1 MVAPR
6 VRALT
11 KKKATKREEKEKK
24 VVVVKV
30 APAEC
35 SRLNR
40 DMFSLSNRIFFS
52 LLTVSRRLVVQ
63 KLDAHANRVVSPSL
77 FSPRKQKKHSHGDD
91 SRDSP
96 RTPPPKDDFDD
107 LLALEKSLLLLLLSR
122 GKVYIVCAFSFGG
135 GGAFSKRVIK
145 VVVKK
150 ILFSLFSCVGFRDLI
165 KP

>member
-30 APAEC
+30 APTEC

-63 KLDAHANRVVSPSL
+63 KLDAHVNRVVSPSL

-107 LLALEKSLLLLLLSR
+107 LLALEKSLLLLLSR
-122 GKVYIVCAFSFGG
+122 GKVYIVCAFSFFGG
-135 GGAFSKRVIK
+135 GCLFKESNKSGC
-145 VVVKK
+145 KK
-150 ILFSLFSCVGFRDLI
+150 NSFFSLSVCRV
-165 KP
+165 

>member
-40 DMFSLSNRIFFS
+40 DMSLSNRIFS

-107 LLALEKSLLLLLLSR
+107 LLALEKSLLLLLSR

-135 GGAFSKRVIK
+135 GCLFKESNKSGC
-145 VVVKK
+145 KK
-150 ILFSLFSCVGFRDLI
+150 NSFFSLSVCRV
-165 KP
+165 

>member
-40 DMFSLSNRIFFS
+40 DMSLSNRIFS
-52 LLTVSRRLVVQ
+52 LNGLSSCRSKIGRTRESRRLS
-63 KLDAHANRVVSPSL
+63 LSL
-77 FSPRKQKKHSHGDD
+77 FSRKQKKHSHGDD

-107 LLALEKSLLLLLLSR
+107 LLALEKSLLLLLSR

-135 GGAFSKRVIK
+135 GCLFKESNKSGC
-145 VVVKK
+145 KK
-150 ILFSLFSCVGFRDLI
+150 NSFFSLSVCRV
-165 KP
+165 

>member
-107 LLALEKSLLLLLLSR
+107 LLALEKSLLLLLSR

-135 GGAFSKRVIK
+135 GCLFKESNKSGCRKNSF
-145 VVVKK
+145 
-150 ILFSLFSCVGFRDLI
+150 FSLSVCRV
-165 KP
+165 

>member
-40 DMFSLSNRIFFS
+40 DMSLSNRIFS
-52 LLTVSRRLVVQ
+52 LNGLSSCRSKIGRTRESSRLSLSFLRKKSTVTATL
-63 KLDAHANRVVSPSL
+63 
-77 FSPRKQKKHSHGDD
+77 
-91 SRDSP
+91 DSP
-96 RTPPPKDDFDD
+96 RTPPKDDEEDFDD
-107 LLALEKSLLLLLLSR
+107 LLTLESLLLLSR
-122 GKVYIVCAFSFGG
+122 VKVYSVPFPFFCTVG
-135 GGAFSKRVIK
+135 GGAFSKRGRSVF
-145 VVVKK
+145 KK
-150 ILFSLFSCVGFRDLI
+150 KFFSLFPCRV
-165 KP
+165 